1 MEKNIEQILSEIK
14 YKLAE
19 LEAALEAESA
29 ARAAAEAAAA
39 EAAAK
44 VAAEKA
50 AAEAADPIDIDIDIQ
65 MSEIPDATPLVTDIP
80 DASEMV
86 SEIPDS
92 SEMVSEIPNASESV
106 SETVAPSFTETR
118 ENALSGA
125 TVSDTPQN
133 QATVTAPQTRENA
146 LSGATVSDSPQSI
159 NDATQAV
166 KSVNDRSA
174 TPHAWRTGLPGSPVR
189 NILSAISL
197 NDRVL
202 FINTLFQEDPALFQ
216 STIAQFNEMQT
227 LDEAEAYIETHFPG
241 WNLDSDIAFRFMMAV
256 RRKLQ

>member
-14 YKLAE
+14 NKLAE

-39 EAAAK
+39 EAEA
-44 VAAEKA
+44 KA
-50 AAEAADPIDIDIDIQ
+50 AAERAAAIADDPIDIDIDLSASELPDVGTPV
-65 MSEIPDATPLVTDIP
+65 SEIPDAITP
-80 DASEMV
+80 E
-86 SEIPDS
+86 
-92 SEMVSEIPNASESV
+92 
-106 SETVAPSFTETR
+106 SETVTPSFTETR

-133 QATVTAPQTRENA
+133 PATVTAPQTRGNA

>member
-14 YKLAE
+14 NKLAE

-39 EAAAK
+39 EAEA
-44 VAAEKA
+44 KA
-50 AAEAADPIDIDIDIQ
+50 AAERAAAIAADPIDIDIDLSASEIPDVSTPA
-65 MSEIPDATPLVTDIP
+65 SEIPDAITP
-80 DASEMV
+80 V
-86 SEIPDS
+86 SEIPDA
-92 SEMVSEIPNASESV
+92 ITPA
-106 SETVAPSFTETR
+106 SETVAPSFTE
-118 ENALSGA
+118 
-125 TVSDTPQN
+125 
-133 QATVTAPQTRENA
+133 TRENA

>member
-14 YKLAE
+14 NKLAE

-39 EAAAK
+39 EAEA
-44 VAAEKA
+44 KA
-50 AAEAADPIDIDIDIQ
+50 AAERAAAIAADPIDIDIDLSASEIPDVSTPV
-65 MSEIPDATPLVTDIP
+65 SEIPDAITP
-80 DASEMV
+80 A
-86 SEIPDS
+86 
-92 SEMVSEIPNASESV
+92 

-133 QATVTAPQTRENA
+133 PATVTDPQTRDNA
-146 LSGATVSDSPQSI
+146 LSGATVSDTPQEAKSI

-202 FINTLFQEDPALFQ
+202 FINTLFQENPELFQ
-216 STIAQFNEMQT
+216 STIAQFNNMQS
-227 LDEAEAYIETHFPG
+227 LADAEAYIEAHFPG
-241 WNLDSDIAFRFMMAV
+241 WNLDSDIAYRFMMAV

>member
-14 YKLAE
+14 NKLAE

-39 EAAAK
+39 EAEA
-44 VAAEKA
+44 KA
-50 AAEAADPIDIDIDIQ
+50 AAERAAAIAADPIDIDIDLSA
-65 MSEIPDATPLVTDIP
+65 SELPDVGTPVSDIP
-80 DASEMV
+80 DAITPV
-86 SEIPDS
+86 SETPD
-92 SEMVSEIPNASESV
+92 VTTPK

-133 QATVTAPQTRENA
+133 PATVTAPQTRGNA

>member
-14 YKLAE
+14 NKLAE

-39 EAAAK
+39 EAEA
-44 VAAEKA
+44 KA
-50 AAEAADPIDIDIDIQ
+50 AAERAAAVAADPIDIDIDLSA
-65 MSEIPDATPLVTDIP
+65 SEIPDAITP
-80 DASEMV
+80 A
-86 SEIPDS
+86 
-92 SEMVSEIPNASESV
+92 

-125 TVSDTPQN
+125 TVSD
-133 QATVTAPQTRENA
+133 A
-146 LSGATVSDSPQSI
+146 PQSI

-202 FINTLFQEDPALFQ
+202 FIHTLFQEDPALFQ

>member
-14 YKLAE
+14 NKLAE

-39 EAAAK
+39 EAEA
-44 VAAEKA
+44 KA
-50 AAEAADPIDIDIDIQ
+50 AAERAAAIAADPIDIDIDLSA
-65 MSEIPDATPLVTDIP
+65 SEIPDVSTP
-80 DASEMV
+80 A
-86 SEIPDS
+86 SEIPDVTTP
-92 SEMVSEIPNASESV
+92 VSEAPDAITPV

-125 TVSDTPQN
+125 TVSD
-133 QATVTAPQTRENA
+133 A
-146 LSGATVSDSPQSI
+146 PQSI

>member
-39 EAAAK
+39 EAEA
-44 VAAEKA
+44 KA
-50 AAEAADPIDIDIDIQ
+50 AAERAAAIAADPIDIDID
-65 MSEIPDATPLVTDIP
+65 L
-80 DASEMV
+80 
-86 SEIPDS
+86 
-92 SEMVSEIPNASESV
+92 SV
-106 SETVAPSFTETR
+106 SEAPDVTTPKSETVTPSFTETR

-133 QATVTAPQTRENA
+133 PATVTAPQTRENA

-241 WNLDSDIAFRFMMAV
+241 WNLDSDIAYRFMMAV

>member
-14 YKLAE
+14 NKLAE

-39 EAAAK
+39 EAEA
-44 VAAEKA
+44 KA
-50 AAEAADPIDIDIDIQ
+50 AAERAAAVAADPIDIDIDLSA
-65 MSEIPDATPLVTDIP
+65 SEIPDISTP
-80 DASEMV
+80 A
-86 SEIPDS
+86 SEIPDVTTP
-92 SEMVSEIPNASESV
+92 VSEAPDAITPV

-125 TVSDTPQN
+125 TVSDT
-133 QATVTAPQTRENA
+133 
-146 LSGATVSDSPQSI
+146 PQSI

>member
-14 YKLAE
+14 NKLAE

-39 EAAAK
+39 EAEA
-44 VAAEKA
+44 KA
-50 AAEAADPIDIDIDIQ
+50 AAERAAAIAADPIDIDIDLSA
-65 MSEIPDATPLVTDIP
+65 SEITDVSTPASVIP
-80 DASEMV
+80 DVSTPASV
-86 SEIPDS
+86 IPD
-92 SEMVSEIPNASESV
+92 VSTPA
-106 SETVAPSFTETR
+106 SETVAPSFTE
-118 ENALSGA
+118 
-125 TVSDTPQN
+125 
-133 QATVTAPQTRENA
+133 TRENA

-166 KSVNDRSA
+166 KSVNDRSV

>member
-1 MEKNIEQILSEIK
+1 
-14 YKLAE
+14 
-19 LEAALEAESA
+19 
-29 ARAAAEAAAA
+29 
-39 EAAAK
+39 
-44 VAAEKA
+44 
-50 AAEAADPIDIDIDIQ
+50 

-92 SEMVSEIPNASESV
+92 SESVSEIPNASESV
-106 SETVAPSFTETR
+106 SETVTPSFTETR
-118 ENALSGA
+118 ENALSGV

-133 QATVTAPQTRENA
+133 PATVTTPQEA
-146 LSGATVSDSPQSI
+146 KSI
-159 NDATQAV
+159 NDAAKAA

-174 TPHAWRTGLPGSPVR
+174 TPHAWRTSLPGSPVR

-227 LDEAEAYIETHFPG
+227 LEEAESYIEANFPG

>member
-86 SEIPDS
+86 SEVPDS
-92 SEMVSEIPNASESV
+92 SEPVSEIPDTSEIM
-106 SETVAPSFTETR
+106 SETVTPSFTETR

-125 TVSDTPQN
+125 TVSDTPQEPVTV
-133 QATVTAPQTRENA
+133 ATPQEA
-146 LSGATVSDSPQSI
+146 KSI
-159 NDATQAV
+159 NDAAKAA

-174 TPHAWRTGLPGSPVR
+174 TPHAWRTSLPGSPVR

-227 LDEAEAYIETHFPG
+227 LEEAESYIEANFPG

>member
-39 EAAAK
+39 EAEA
-44 VAAEKA
+44 KA
-50 AAEAADPIDIDIDIQ
+50 AAERAAAIAADPIDIDIDL
-65 MSEIPDATPLVTDIP
+65 S
-80 DASEMV
+80 V
-86 SEIPDS
+86 SEAPD
-92 SEMVSEIPNASESV
+92 VTTPK

-133 QATVTAPQTRENA
+133 PATVTAPQTRENA